1 MSLGY
6 TNVDCIKSEYQQQIR
21 YLEMVHQ
28 FSSVKNLFGKWLPHS
43 HSKRNKVTHLP
54 ESDKITVLAI
64 LESLL
69 HAGKTSDSERTV
81 LHRKAAW

>member
-1 MSLGY
+1 M
-6 TNVDCIKSEYQQQIR
+6 VDPIEEGFEVVVRIGER
-21 YLEMVHQ
+21 AD
-28 FSSVKNLFGKWLPHS
+28 SSMIAWPLRPYRLMPHS

>member
-1 MSLGY
+1 M
-6 TNVDCIKSEYQQQIR
+6 IKI
-21 YLEMVHQ
+21 
-28 FSSVKNLFGKWLPHS
+28 SSVMMLTFCLFLTGCRSFGELGARAQDPPHS